1 MTYWSV
7 LSLVGVVFLIAL
19 YDVAL
24 RRRVRDRTSLLERE
38 IAARRLADYQLVTSE
53 QSLRAI
59 LSASPA
65 GICSMKNQICQWA
78 NEAMARITG
87 YSADELQ
94 GKTSRFLYKND
105 AEYDRAERSLDNEG
119 VFEAQWIRKDGALRD
134 VSIRVGREDGE
145 THVRIVEDVTGRKE
159 AEKRLRLSEQRFRLL
174 FELARDAIVI
184 LKEGIFADCNEKTLA
199 LFGCQREEIVG
210 RPIIDFSPPLQP
222 DGTSSAERIERQ
234 AETTLLGTT
243 QFFEWRFRRTNGTFF
258 DADVSLS
265 KLDTYGQTSLQAVIR
280 DITERKLLAEELK
293 RLNTAIE
300 QTPEAIII
308 TDAEGLIQY
317 VNPAFEKITGYAR
330 CEVLGRTPRILKS
343 DTHDTAFYEE
353 LWKAIKGGV
362 VWTGRITSRRKD
374 GDLIQEDAVISPFL
388 NSSGELTGFIALK
401 RNVTEEVRLEA
412 QLRHTQK
419 VEVIGQLAGGIAH
432 EFNSILTAI
441 IGYASLLRMK
451 MNGDRFCSPYV
462 EQILG
467 AAEKAADLS
476 RSLLDF
482 GRKRTINPKPL
493 QLNEI
498 VARMEILLT
507 RLLTEDIEL
516 KMELSGEMLV
526 IMADA
531 GQMDQVLL
539 NLVTNARDA
548 MDKGGVLTVR
558 TGKKK
563 IDESVARK
571 YEFGQPGTYAL
582 ISVSDTGSGMDE
594 GTKEKLFEPFFT
606 TKRVGEG
613 TGLGLS
619 VVYGIVKQHNG
630 HINVTSEL
638 GRGTTVDVYVPLM
651 AERPDQLG
659 QIESDLPRG
668 TETVLLAE
676 DNGDLRKL
684 LCMILREHGYTAIEA
699 RDGSDAVEKA
709 LSCEIDIIVTDVV
722 MPKMNGWE
730 AYRQIKKVK
739 PQLPALFV
747 SGYTDDIIDRKV
759 IFDEKIDF
767 LTKPITPAQLLTKVR
782 SILDRERSPSPAS

>member
-1 MTYWSV
+1 M
-7 LSLVGVVFLIAL
+7 
-19 YDVAL
+19 
-24 RRRVRDRTSLLERE
+24 
-38 IAARRLADYQLVTSE
+38 
-53 QSLRAI
+53 
-59 LSASPA
+59 
-65 GICSMKNQICQWA
+65 
-78 NEAMARITG
+78 
-87 YSADELQ
+87 
-94 GKTSRFLYKND
+94 
-105 AEYDRAERSLDNEG
+105 
-119 VFEAQWIRKDGALRD
+119 
-134 VSIRVGREDGE
+134 
-145 THVRIVEDVTGRKE
+145 
-159 AEKRLRLSEQRFRLL
+159 
-174 FELARDAIVI
+174 
-184 LKEGIFADCNEKTLA
+184 
-199 LFGCQREEIVG
+199 
-210 RPIIDFSPPLQP
+210 
-222 DGTSSAERIERQ
+222 
-234 AETTLLGTT
+234 
-243 QFFEWRFRRTNGTFF
+243 
-258 DADVSLS
+258 SLS